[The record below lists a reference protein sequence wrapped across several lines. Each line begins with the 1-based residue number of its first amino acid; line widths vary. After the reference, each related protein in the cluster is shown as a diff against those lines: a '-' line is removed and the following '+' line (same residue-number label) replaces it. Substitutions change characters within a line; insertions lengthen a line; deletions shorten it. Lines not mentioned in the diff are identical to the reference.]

1 MSPMSPVQFNTAVA
15 LRHCMYKSPPKNYP
29 PLFIVLDRSPIH
41 LSNRIQ
47 TVLVY
52 HRSVS
57 IISAKIQFW
66 TSRNTKGELV
76 NDLAL

>member
-41 LSNRIQ
+41 P
-47 TVLVY
+47 
-52 HRSVS
+52 
-57 IISAKIQFW
+57 
-66 TSRNTKGELV
+66 GM
-76 NDLAL
+76 

>member
-41 LSNRIQ
+41 Q
-47 TVLVY
+47 LV
-52 HRSVS
+52 
-57 IISAKIQFW
+57 
-66 TSRNTKGELV
+66 TKCITLMR
-76 NDLAL
+76 DPPI

>member
-41 LSNRIQ
+41 PNFYKI
-47 TVLVY
+47 
-52 HRSVS
+52 SVKFY
-57 IISAKIQFW
+57 AKINSKTF
-66 TSRNTKGELV
+66 RN
-76 NDLAL
+76 